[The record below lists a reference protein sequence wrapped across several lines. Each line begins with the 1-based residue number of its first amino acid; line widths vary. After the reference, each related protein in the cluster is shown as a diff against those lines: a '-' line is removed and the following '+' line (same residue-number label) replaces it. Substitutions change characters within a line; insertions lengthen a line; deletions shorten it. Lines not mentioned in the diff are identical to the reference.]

1 MNIVFLHSCAKT
13 MFTWLK
19 KKKKKLHECIE
30 NIKSLIA
37 HAGNASYDILFNLCF
52 VHIQYSRVEKKD
64 AYSIMFFFLIF

>member
-1 MNIVFLHSCAKT
+1 MNIVFFCIHVPKQCSHGSKI
-13 MFTWLK
+13 K
-19 KKKKKLHECIE
+19 KNKLHECIE

-64 AYSIMFFFLIF
+64 AYSIMFLFF